1 MHETTVKEVNQVF
14 IDQGTAVAILV
25 FLVFLLV
32 TYFGLKIWSLKKQEE
47 ATQRR
52 TDEDRAFERKQK
64 EEDRRIS
71 QEKDDKFLASQ
82 EKSNEVLQQLL
93 REVIAAVESS
103 RLYTERFE
111 GQLKEHSEDSHISLD
126 ALNTS
131 VHELKSMM
139 EIALSTQDDLVKKEM
154 LADLEKKIDN
164 LYKELKK
171 D

>member
-1 MHETTVKEVNQVF
+1 MHEPTVKEVNQVF

-82 EKSNEVLQQLL
+82 EKSNVVLQQLL
-93 REVIAAVESS
+93 REVVSAIEGN
-103 RLYTERFE
+103 RLYNERFE
-111 GQLKEHSEDSHISLD
+111 DKLKEHSDDAHISLD

-139 EIALSTQDDLVKKEM
+139 EIALNTQDDLVKKEM
-154 LADLEKKIDN
+154 LADLEKKIDD
-164 LYKELKK
+164 LYKEIKK

>member
-32 TYFGLKIWSLKKQEE
+32 LYFGLKIWSLKKQEE

-82 EKSNEVLQQLL
+82 EKSNGVLQELL
-93 REVIAAVESS
+93 REVISAVEGN
-103 RLYTERFE
+103 RIYNERIE
-111 GQLKEHSEDSHISLD
+111 DKLKEHSDDAHISLD

-131 VHELKSMM
+131 VHELKSMIG
-139 EIALSTQDDLVKKEM
+139 IALSTQDDLVKKEM
-154 LADLEKKIDN
+154 LAHLEKKIDD
-164 LYKELKK
+164 LYKEIKK

>member
-32 TYFGLKIWSLKKQEE
+32 IYFGLKIWSLKKQEE

-93 REVIAAVESS
+93 REVISAVEGN
-103 RLYTERFE
+103 RIYNERFE
-111 GQLKEHSEDSHISLD
+111 DKLKEHSDSANISLE

-131 VHELKSMM
+131 IFELKDMM
-139 EIALSTQDDLVKKEM
+139 QIAISTQDELVKREM
-154 LADLEKKIDN
+154 LADLEKKIDD
-164 LYKELKK
+164 LYKEIKK